1 MILWFND
8 FRKNEIALRGGEM
21 DYQNIIGELKQAA
34 EEFFAIK
41 SGLFEKTLGVI
52 IESLRAGH
60 KIMVFGNGG
69 SAAQAQHFAAELIN
83 KFLEIRPAIRAISLT
98 TDTSSLTSIANDTSF
113 DYVFSRQIEALG
125 EEGDV
130 ALALSTS
137 GNSSN
142 VIEAVKV
149 AKKMKIATVA
159 FTGNGGG
166 DLASFAGYLLDVP
179 SESTPRIQEVH
190 LLLLHL
196 LAQEIEKKIG

>member
-1 MILWFND
+1 
-8 FRKNEIALRGGEM
+8 M
-21 DYQNIIGELKQAA
+21 DYQNIIQELKQAA
-34 EEFFAIK
+34 EGFFALK
-41 SGLFEKTLGVI
+41 RDLFEKTLGVI

-60 KIMVFGNGG
+60 KILVFGNGG
-69 SAAQAQHFAAELIN
+69 SAAQAQHFAAELVN

-130 ALALSTS
+130 AIALSTS

-149 AKKMKIATVA
+149 AKKMKIVTVA

-166 DLASFAGYLLDVP
+166 DLAPFADYLLDVP

-190 LLLLHL
+190 LILLHL
-196 LAQEIEKKIG
+196 LAQEIEKRI